1 MKRRLISLYRDVWGL
16 PFLVKSGIYI
26 VIIFLC
32 FYAAYEL
39 RFDFQLPPEN
49 QAERPK
55 LVWLNLGV
63 KMFALILFGQ
73 TGSMLRYF
81 GVNDIVRLGS
91 ALLVAS
97 GLLFVPRLLG
107 LPYTPPR
114 GVLLVDFLLSLVCF
128 CAFRMSLRLYRER
141 FLVAKRLRGEKR
153 EPIAIYGAGDAGA
166 SLANDLLNIP
176 NRGFRP
182 VVFLDDDESKHGRS
196 VHGVPVIGGADA
208 LSESSIASAVKH
220 VIIAMPSASAKRV
233 RDVVFSLVEKG
244 YKVETLPA
252 LEELASGRARVSRI
266 RPVEVADLLGR
277 EQVPLNCEGIRKFI
291 EGRVVMVTGAGGSI
305 GSELCRQIA
314 RQNPSRLVLL
324 DQSEPSVFL
333 IEQEMAEAGMGAI
346 IQPVVA
352 DILDESRM
360 EQVFGKFKPE
370 VVFHAAAHKHVY
382 LMERQPAE
390 AIRNNSIGTRR
401 LATIAAQFGVSAFVM
416 ISTDKAIN
424 PTNVMGASKRLA
436 EIHLQALQ
444 TQEKIRT
451 KFIMVRFG
459 NVLGSSGSV
468 VPIFKKQIADGGPVT
483 VTHPEVTRYFM
494 TIPEA
499 AGLVL
504 QASILGSGGEIFVLD
519 MGQPVKIVDLA
530 KQMIELSGY
539 VPGDD
544 IEIKFTGL
552 KPGEKLYEE
561 LQHVDEQH
569 LPTEH
574 PRIMRFVSRQDVRAA
589 SSQAI
594 ESIEPKLHS
603 ASNNELKELVKA
615 VVPEYSPY
623 LD

>member
-1 MKRRLISLYRDVWGL
+1 MNRRLNQVNWYVWGL
-16 PFLVKSGIYI
+16 SFLVKSSIY
-26 VIIFLC
+26 VAIILGC
-32 FYAAYEL
+32 FYAAYEV
-39 RFDFQLPPEN
+39 RFDFQLSAEQ
-49 QAERPK
+49 QAER
-55 LVWLNLGV
+55 LRLIWFCLGV
-63 KMFALILFGQ
+63 KMLVLVAFGQ

-81 GVNDIVRLGS
+81 GIPDIVRLGT

-97 GLLFVPRLLG
+97 GLMFVPRLLG
-107 LPYTPPR
+107 FPYTPPR
-114 GVLLVDFLLSLVCF
+114 GVLLVDFLLSLTCF
-128 CAFRMSLRLYRER
+128 CAFRMTLRLYRER
-141 FLVAKRLRGEKR
+141 FLVAKRLRGGKQQ
-153 EPIAIYGAGDAGA
+153 PIAIYGAGDAGA

-182 VVFLDDDESKHGRS
+182 VVFLDDDSSKHGRS
-196 VHGVPVIGGADA
+196 VHGVPVIGTREA
-208 LSESSIASAVKH
+208 LEGSPIAAEVKH

-277 EQVPLNCEGIRKFI
+277 EQVPLDSDGIRKFI
-291 EGRVVMVTGAGGSI
+291 EGRVVIVTGAGGSI

-333 IEQEMAEAGMGAI
+333 IEQELAEAGMGAI

-360 EQVFGKFKPE
+360 EQVFRKFKPE

-382 LMERQPAE
+382 LMERQPTE

-401 LATIAAQFGVSAFVM
+401 LASIAARFGVSAFVM

-436 EIHLQALQ
+436 EIHLQSLQ
-444 TQEKIRT
+444 TQENIGT

-468 VPIFKKQIADGGPVT
+468 VPIFKKQIAAGGPVT
-483 VTHPEVTRYFM
+483 VTHPEVTRFFM

-504 QASILGSGGEIFVLD
+504 QASILGQGGEIFVLD

-539 VPGDD
+539 TAGED
-544 IEIKFTGL
+544 IEINFTGL

-561 LQHVDEQH
+561 LQHVDEKH

-574 PRIMRFVSRQDVRAA
+574 PRIMRFVPNNHVREA
-589 SSQAI
+589 SERAI
-594 ESIEPKLHS
+594 RELEPILNT
-603 ASNNELKELVKA
+603 ASNNQIKEQLKA
-615 VVPEYSPY
+615 IVPEYVPY
-623 LD
+623 FD